1 MTVLK
6 VSSKF
11 NFLIGRTMSD
21 TATITSAKN
30 SSHKLSNNL
39 SNKTT
44 IDTATLLI
52 KCRDQAGIVQ
62 AVSEFIHRY
71 GANIITLDQYSTAH
85 EGGQYFMRL
94 EFALAGLSE
103 IIENFEA
110 SFAHTVAKRHNMAWR
125 LHDNAI
131 KTKVGILVSKFDHA
145 LLDLLWRHQR
155 GLLDCEI
162 TSVVSNHEDLRQS
175 VENFGI
181 VFHHVPVTKDN
192 KSEAEEQIHTLM
204 AGNDLLVLA
213 RYMQIL
219 SSDFVKRWPMQVINI
234 HHSFLPAFV
243 GADPYR
249 QAYDKGVKLI
259 GATAHYVT
267 AELDQGPIIEQ
278 DVHRVTHRQ
287 GVTELRAI
295 GRDIE
300 RNVLA
305 RAVNWHVQNRVIVAG
320 NKTVVF
326 N

>member
-1 MTVLK
+1 
-6 VSSKF
+6 
-11 NFLIGRTMSD
+11 MSD
-21 TATITSAKN
+21 NTKTA
-30 SSHKLSNNL
+30 SSSR
-39 SNKTT
+39 TT
-44 IDTATLLI
+44 NIASQSKQTPSFVDTATLLI
-52 KCRDQAGIVQ
+52 KCKDQAGIVQ

-94 EFALAGLSE
+94 EFALAGLSD

-110 SFAHTVAKRHNMAWR
+110 SFAHTVAKRHNMDWR
-125 LHDNAI
+125 LHNNAT

-155 GLLDCEI
+155 GLLDCDI
-162 TSVVSNHEDLRQS
+162 TCVVSNHPDLQQA

-181 VFHHVPVTKDN
+181 TFHHVPVTKEN
-192 KSEAEEQIHTLM
+192 KVEAEEQIHKLM

-219 SSDFVKRWPMQVINI
+219 SADFVKRWPMQVINI

>member
-1 MTVLK
+1 MLSNTTSDTIITAP
-6 VSSKF
+6 SSKTPAA
-11 NFLIGRTMSD
+11 N
-21 TATITSAKN
+21 SA
-30 SSHKLSNNL
+30 
-39 SNKTT
+39 

-52 KCRDQAGIVQ
+52 KCKDQAGIVQ

-71 GANIITLDQYSTAH
+71 GGNIITLDQYSTAH

-94 EFALAGLSE
+94 EFALSGLSE
-103 IIENFEA
+103 IIDNFEA
-110 SFAHTVAKRHNMAWR
+110 SFGHTVAKRHNMTWR

-131 KTKVGILVSKFDHA
+131 QTKVGILVSKFDHA

-162 TSVVSNHEDLRQS
+162 TSVVSNHEDLRQA

-181 VFHHVPVTKDN
+181 AFHYVPVTKDN
-192 KSEAEEQIHTLM
+192 KAEAEQQIHELM

-219 SSDFVKRWPMQVINI
+219 SSDFVKRWPMQIINI

-249 QAYDKGVKLI
+249 QAYEKGVKLI

-287 GVTELRAI
+287 GVIELRAI

-305 RAVNWHVQNRVIVAG
+305 RAVNWHVQNRVIVTG
-320 NKTVVF
+320 SKTVVF

>member
-1 MTVLK
+1 
-6 VSSKF
+6 
-11 NFLIGRTMSD
+11 MS
-21 TATITSAKN
+21 
-30 SSHKLSNNL
+30 SSHPTSPIATKHNQP
-39 SNKTT
+39 
-44 IDTATLLI
+44 TATLLI
-52 KCRDQAGIVQ
+52 KCQDQAGIVQ
-62 AVSEFIHRY
+62 AVSGFIYRY

-94 EFALAGLSE
+94 EFALAGMSATLD
-103 IIENFEA
+103 NFK
-110 SFAHTVAKRHNMAWR
+110 SIFDHTVGKRYNMDWQ
-125 LHDNAI
+125 LHDNTV
-131 KTKVGILVSKFDHA
+131 KYKVGILVSKFDHA

-155 GLLDCEI
+155 GLLDCDI
-162 TSVVSNHEDLRQS
+162 TCVVSNHEDLRQA

-181 VFHHVPVTKDN
+181 TYHYVAVNKDN
-192 KSEAEEQIHTLM
+192 KAEAEAQIHQLM

-219 SSDFVKRWPMQVINI
+219 SADFVAKWPMQIINI

-249 QAYDKGVKLI
+249 QAFEKGVKLI

-267 AELDQGPIIEQ
+267 ADLDQGPIIEQ

-295 GRDIE
+295 GRDVE

-305 RAVNWHVQNRVIVAG
+305 RAVNWHVQNRVIVSG

>member
-1 MTVLK
+1 M
-6 VSSKF
+6 SK
-11 NFLIGRTMSD
+11 NT
-21 TATITSAKN
+21 TIENPA
-30 SSHKLSNNL
+30 
-39 SNKTT
+39 

-52 KCRDQAGIVQ
+52 KCKDQAGIVQ

-94 EFALAGLSE
+94 EFALGGLSE

-110 SFAHTVAKRHNMAWR
+110 SFSHTVAKRYEMEWR

-155 GLLDCEI
+155 GLLDCDI
-162 TSVVSNHEDLRQS
+162 TCVVSNHIDLRQA

-181 VFHHVPVTKDN
+181 PFHHVKVTKEN
-192 KSEAEEQIHTLM
+192 KAEAEEQIHQIM
-204 AGNDLLVLA
+204 EGNDLLVLA

-219 SSDFVKRWPMQVINI
+219 SSDFVNRWPMKIINI

-249 QAYDKGVKLI
+249 QAFDKGVKLI

-267 AELDQGPIIEQ
+267 ADLDQGPIIEQ

-295 GRDIE
+295 GRDVE

-326 N
+326 S

>member
-1 MTVLK
+1 
-6 VSSKF
+6 
-11 NFLIGRTMSD
+11 MSIN
-21 TATITSAKN
+21 TTSTNTTSNTIKTTTDSA
-30 SSHKLSNNL
+30 SSNN
-39 SNKTT
+39 SKNTVAMT

-71 GANIITLDQYSTAH
+71 GGNIISLDQYSTAH

-103 IIENFEA
+103 IMDNFEA
-110 SFAHTVAKRHNMAWR
+110 SFGHTVAKRHNMDWR
-125 LHDNAI
+125 LHNNAI

-145 LLDLLWRHQR
+145 LLDLLWRHER

-162 TSVVSNHEDLRQS
+162 TVVVSNHPDLRQA

-181 VFHHVPVTKDN
+181 PFHQVAVTKDN
-192 KSEAEEQIHTLM
+192 KAEAEAQIHTLM
-204 AGNDLLVLA
+204 ADNDLLVLA
-213 RYMQIL
+213 RYMQVL
-219 SSDFVKRWPMQVINI
+219 SSDFVSRWPMQIINI

-295 GRDIE
+295 GRDVE

>member
-1 MTVLK
+1 
-6 VSSKF
+6 
-11 NFLIGRTMSD
+11 MSD
-21 TATITSAKN
+21 KT
-30 SSHKLSNNL
+30 
-39 SNKTT
+39 KTT
-44 IDTATLLI
+44 SPSNTTNTASQSKQIPSFIDTATLLI
-52 KCRDQAGIVQ
+52 KCKDQAGIVQ

-103 IIENFEA
+103 IMDNFEA
-110 SFAHTVAKRHNMAWR
+110 SFAHTVAKRHNMDWR
-125 LHDNAI
+125 LHNNAI

-155 GLLDCEI
+155 GLLDCDI
-162 TSVVSNHEDLRQS
+162 TCVVSNHPDLRQA

-181 VFHHVPVTKDN
+181 TFHHVPVSKDN
-192 KSEAEEQIHTLM
+192 KSEAEEKIHQLM

-219 SSDFVKRWPMQVINI
+219 SADFVKRWPMQVINI

>member
-1 MTVLK
+1 
-6 VSSKF
+6 
-11 NFLIGRTMSD
+11 MSD
-21 TATITSAKN
+21 TATISSPKTLNTVSSAA
-30 SSHKLSNNL
+30 SAS
-39 SNKTT
+39 TA

-71 GANIITLDQYSTAH
+71 GGNIITLDQYSTAH

-94 EFALAGLSE
+94 EFALAGLGE
-103 IIENFEA
+103 IIDNFEA
-110 SFAHTVAKRHNMAWR
+110 SFGHTVAKRHNMTWR

-131 KTKVGILVSKFDHA
+131 KTKIGILVSKFDHA

-155 GLLDCEI
+155 GLLDCQI
-162 TSVVSNHEDLRQS
+162 TSVVSNHEDLRQA

-181 VFHHVPVTKDN
+181 PFHHVPVTKDN
-192 KSEAEEQIHTLM
+192 KAEAEAQIHELM
-204 AGNDLLVLA
+204 ADNDLLVLA

-219 SSDFVKRWPMQVINI
+219 SSDFIERWPMQIINI

-267 AELDQGPIIEQ
+267 AELDEGPIIEQ

-305 RAVNWHVQNRVIVAG
+305 RAVNWHVQNRVIVTG

>member
-1 MTVLK
+1 
-6 VSSKF
+6 
-11 NFLIGRTMSD
+11 MSD
-21 TATITSAKN
+21 ITKAALSSNIQSTTASQSKQTASA
-30 SSHKLSNNL
+30 
-39 SNKTT
+39 

-71 GANIITLDQYSTAH
+71 GGNIITLDQYSTAH

-94 EFALAGLSE
+94 EFALAGLRE
-103 IIENFEA
+103 IIDNFEV
-110 SFAHTVAKRHNMAWR
+110 SFGHTVAKRYDMDWR
-125 LHDNAI
+125 LHNNAI

-162 TSVVSNHEDLRQS
+162 TCVVSNHPDLRQA
-175 VENFGI
+175 VKNFGI
-181 VFHHVPVTKDN
+181 KFHHISVTKGN
-192 KSEAEEQIHTLM
+192 KEQAEEQIHQLM

-249 QAYDKGVKLI
+249 QAYEKGVKLI

>member
-1 MTVLK
+1 
-6 VSSKF
+6 
-11 NFLIGRTMSD
+11 MSD
-21 TATITSAKN
+21 NTKTA
-30 SSHKLSNNL
+30 SSSR
-39 SNKTT
+39 TT
-44 IDTATLLI
+44 NIASQSKQIPSFTDTATLLI
-52 KCRDQAGIVQ
+52 KCKDQAGIVQ

-94 EFALAGLSE
+94 EFALSGLSD

-110 SFAHTVAKRHNMAWR
+110 SFAHTVAKRHNMDWR
-125 LHDNAI
+125 LHNNAT

-162 TSVVSNHEDLRQS
+162 TCVVSNHPDLRQA

-181 VFHHVPVTKDN
+181 TFHHVPVTKEN
-192 KSEAEEQIHTLM
+192 KVEAEEQIHKLM

-219 SSDFVKRWPMQVINI
+219 SADFVKRWPMQVINI

-320 NKTVVF
+320 NKTIVF

>member
-1 MTVLK
+1 MISVASFIL
-6 VSSKF
+6 
-11 NFLIGRTMSD
+11 LIGRIMSD
-21 TATITSAKN
+21 NTKTTSSSNIKPNTGSLNMPATE
-30 SSHKLSNNL
+30 
-39 SNKTT
+39 T

-52 KCRDQAGIVQ
+52 KCKDQAGIVQ

-103 IIENFEA
+103 IIDNFEV
-110 SFAHTVAKRHNMAWR
+110 SFGHTVAKRHNMDWR
-125 LHDNAI
+125 LHNNAI

-162 TSVVSNHEDLRQS
+162 TCVVSNHPDLRQA
-175 VENFGI
+175 VKNFGI
-181 VFHHVPVTKDN
+181 TFHHLAVTKDN
-192 KSEAEEQIHTLM
+192 KEQAEEQIHKLM
-204 AGNDLLVLA
+204 EGNDLLVLA

-249 QAYDKGVKLI
+249 QAYEKGVKLI

>member
-1 MTVLK
+1 
-6 VSSKF
+6 
-11 NFLIGRTMSD
+11 MSES
-21 TATITSAKN
+21 T
-30 SSHKLSNNL
+30 
-39 SNKTT
+39 SNKNNANNPK

-52 KCRDQAGIVQ
+52 KCKDQAGIVQ

-94 EFALAGLSE
+94 EFALAGLSD
-103 IIENFEA
+103 IIDNFQA
-110 SFAHTVAKRHNMAWR
+110 SFDHTVAKRYDMDWR
-125 LHDNAI
+125 LHNNAI

-162 TSVVSNHEDLRQS
+162 SCVVSNHDDLRQA

-181 VFHHVPVTKDN
+181 PFHHVPVTKDN
-192 KSEAEEQIHTLM
+192 KAEAEEQIHQIM

-219 SSDFVKRWPMQVINI
+219 SSDFVDRWPMQIINI

-249 QAYDKGVKLI
+249 QAFDKGVKLI

-267 AELDQGPIIEQ
+267 ADLDQGPIIEQ

-287 GVTELRAI
+287 GVAELRAI
-295 GRDIE
+295 GRDVE

-326 N
+326 S

>member
-1 MTVLK
+1 MLSNTTSDTTK
-6 VSSKF
+6 MASSSKSPAD
-11 NFLIGRTMSD
+11 N
-21 TATITSAKN
+21 SA
-30 SSHKLSNNL
+30 
-39 SNKTT
+39 

-52 KCRDQAGIVQ
+52 KCKDQAGIVQ

-71 GANIITLDQYSTAH
+71 GGNIITLDQYSTAH

-94 EFALAGLSE
+94 EFALSGLSE
-103 IIENFEA
+103 IIDNFEA
-110 SFAHTVAKRHNMAWR
+110 SFGHTVAKRHNMTWR

-131 KTKVGILVSKFDHA
+131 QTKVGILVSKFDHA

-162 TSVVSNHEDLRQS
+162 TSVVSNHEDLRQA

-181 VFHHVPVTKDN
+181 AFHYVPVTKEN
-192 KSEAEEQIHTLM
+192 KAEAEQQIHELM

-219 SSDFVKRWPMQVINI
+219 SSDFVKRWPMQIINI

-287 GVTELRAI
+287 GVIELRAI

-305 RAVNWHVQNRVIVAG
+305 RAVNWHVQNRVIVTG

>member
-1 MTVLK
+1 M
-6 VSSKF
+6 SK
-11 NFLIGRTMSD
+11 NT
-21 TATITSAKN
+21 TIENPA
-30 SSHKLSNNL
+30 
-39 SNKTT
+39 

-52 KCRDQAGIVQ
+52 KCKDQAGIVQ

-110 SFAHTVAKRHNMAWR
+110 SFSHTVAKRYEMEWR
-125 LHDNAI
+125 LHDNSI

-155 GLLDCEI
+155 GLLDCDI
-162 TSVVSNHEDLRQS
+162 TCVVSNHNDLRQA

-181 VFHHVPVTKDN
+181 PFHHVEVTKEN
-192 KSEAEEQIHTLM
+192 KAEAEEQIHQIM
-204 AGNDLLVLA
+204 EGNDLLVLA

-219 SSDFVKRWPMQVINI
+219 SSDFVNRWPMKIINI

-249 QAYDKGVKLI
+249 QAFDKGVKLI

-267 AELDQGPIIEQ
+267 ADLDQGPIIEQ

-295 GRDIE
+295 GRDVE

-320 NKTVVF
+320 DKTVVF
-326 N
+326 S

>member
-1 MTVLK
+1 
-6 VSSKF
+6 
-11 NFLIGRTMSD
+11 MS
-21 TATITSAKN
+21 TTT
-30 SSHKLSNNL
+30 NL
-39 SNKTT
+39 STT
-44 IDTATLLI
+44 PVSRTAAALETVDTATLLI

-62 AVSEFIHRY
+62 AVSEFIYRY

-85 EGGQYFMRL
+85 EGGQYFMRV
-94 EFALAGLSE
+94 EFVLAGLSA
-103 IIENFEA
+103 IIDNFEA
-110 SFAHTVAKRHNMAWR
+110 SFAHTVAKRYDMAWR
-125 LHDNAI
+125 LHDNSI

-155 GLLDCEI
+155 GLLDCQI
-162 TSVVSNHEDLRQS
+162 TSVVSNHEDLRQA

-181 VFHHVPVTKDN
+181 PFHHVAVNKDN
-192 KSEAEEQIHTLM
+192 KVEAEARIHELL
-204 AGNDLLVLA
+204 ADNDLLVLA

-219 SSDFVKRWPMQVINI
+219 SADFVQRWPMQIINI

-267 AELDQGPIIEQ
+267 ADLDQGPIIEQ
-278 DVHRVTHRQ
+278 DVHRVTHKQ
-287 GVTELRAI
+287 SVVELRAI
-295 GRDIE
+295 GRDVE

-305 RAVNWHVQNRVIVAG
+305 RAVNWHVQNRVIVTG
-320 NKTVVF
+320 HKTVVF

>member
-1 MTVLK
+1 
-6 VSSKF
+6 
-11 NFLIGRTMSD
+11 MSD
-21 TATITSAKN
+21 NTKTASSSNIKSNTTSLNTPA
-30 SSHKLSNNL
+30 
-39 SNKTT
+39 TDA

-52 KCRDQAGIVQ
+52 KCKDQAGIVQ

-103 IIENFEA
+103 IIDNFEV
-110 SFAHTVAKRHNMAWR
+110 SFGHTVAKRHNMDWR
-125 LHDNAI
+125 LHNNAI

-162 TSVVSNHEDLRQS
+162 TCVVSNHPDLRQA
-175 VENFGI
+175 VKNFGI
-181 VFHHVPVTKDN
+181 KFHHISVTKGN
-192 KSEAEEQIHTLM
+192 KEQAEEQIHKLM
-204 AGNDLLVLA
+204 EGNDLLVLA

-219 SSDFVKRWPMQVINI
+219 SPDFVKRWPMQVINI

-267 AELDQGPIIEQ
+267 ADLDQGPIIEQ

>member
-1 MTVLK
+1 
-6 VSSKF
+6 
-11 NFLIGRTMSD
+11 MSD
-21 TATITSAKN
+21 NTKTA
-30 SSHKLSNNL
+30 SSSRTTNIASQSKQIPS
-39 SNKTT
+39 T

-52 KCRDQAGIVQ
+52 KCKDQAGIVQ

-94 EFALAGLSE
+94 EFALAGLSD
-103 IIENFEA
+103 IIANFEA
-110 SFAHTVAKRHNMAWR
+110 SFAHTVATRHNMDWR
-125 LHDNAI
+125 LHNNAT

-162 TSVVSNHEDLRQS
+162 TCVVSNHPDLRQA

-181 VFHHVPVTKDN
+181 TFHHVPVTKEN
-192 KSEAEEQIHTLM
+192 KVEAEEQIHKLM
-204 AGNDLLVLA
+204 AGNDLLVVA

-219 SSDFVKRWPMQVINI
+219 SADFVKRWPMQVINI
-234 HHSFLPAFV
+234 HHSFLPAFM

>member
-1 MTVLK
+1 
-6 VSSKF
+6 
-11 NFLIGRTMSD
+11 MSD
-21 TATITSAKN
+21 NTKTVSLSTIASQSKQIPSA
-30 SSHKLSNNL
+30 
-39 SNKTT
+39 

-52 KCRDQAGIVQ
+52 KCKDQAGIVQ

-94 EFALAGLSE
+94 EFALAGLSD

-110 SFAHTVAKRHNMAWR
+110 SFAHTVAKRHDMDWR
-125 LHDNAI
+125 LHNNAT

-162 TSVVSNHEDLRQS
+162 TCVVSNHPDLKQA
-175 VENFGI
+175 VQNFGI
-181 VFHHVPVTKDN
+181 TFHHVPVTKDN
-192 KSEAEEQIHTLM
+192 KLKAEEQIHQLM

-219 SSDFVKRWPMQVINI
+219 SSDFVKCWPMQIINI

-287 GVTELRAI
+287 GVIELRAI

>member
-1 MTVLK
+1 
-6 VSSKF
+6 
-11 NFLIGRTMSD
+11 MSD
-21 TATITSAKN
+21 NIKTSPSSNTASQSKQIPSA
-30 SSHKLSNNL
+30 
-39 SNKTT
+39 

-52 KCRDQAGIVQ
+52 KCKDQAGIVQ

-94 EFALAGLSE
+94 EFALAGLSD

-110 SFAHTVAKRHNMAWR
+110 SFAHTVAKRHDMDWR
-125 LHDNAI
+125 LHNNAT

-162 TSVVSNHEDLRQS
+162 TCVVSNHPDLKQA
-175 VENFGI
+175 VQNFGI
-181 VFHHVPVTKDN
+181 TFHHVPVTKDN
-192 KSEAEEQIHTLM
+192 KAEAEEQIHKLM

-219 SSDFVKRWPMQVINI
+219 SSDFVKRWPMQIINI

-267 AELDQGPIIEQ
+267 ADLDQGPIIEQ

-287 GVTELRAI
+287 GVVELRAI

>member
-1 MTVLK
+1 
-6 VSSKF
+6 
-11 NFLIGRTMSD
+11 
-21 TATITSAKN
+21 
-30 SSHKLSNNL
+30 
-39 SNKTT
+39 
-44 IDTATLLI
+44 
-52 KCRDQAGIVQ
+52 
-62 AVSEFIHRY
+62 
-71 GANIITLDQYSTAH
+71 
-85 EGGQYFMRL
+85 MRL

-103 IIENFEA
+103 IMDNFEA
-110 SFAHTVAKRHNMAWR
+110 SFAHTVAKRHNMTWR
-125 LHDNAI
+125 LHNNAI

-155 GLLDCEI
+155 GLLDCDI
-162 TSVVSNHEDLRQS
+162 TCVVSNHPDLRQA

-181 VFHHVPVTKDN
+181 TFHHVPVT
-192 KSEAEEQIHTLM
+192 
-204 AGNDLLVLA
+204 NDLLVLA

>member
-1 MTVLK
+1 MISVASFIL
-6 VSSKF
+6 
-11 NFLIGRTMSD
+11 LIGRIMSD
-21 TATITSAKN
+21 NTKTA
-30 SSHKLSNNL
+30 SSSNIKPNTGSL
-39 SNKTT
+39 NMPATGA

-52 KCRDQAGIVQ
+52 KCKDQAGIVQ

-103 IIENFEA
+103 IIDNFEV
-110 SFAHTVAKRHNMAWR
+110 SFGHTVAKRHNMDWR
-125 LHDNAI
+125 LHNNAI

-162 TSVVSNHEDLRQS
+162 NCVVSNHPDLRQA
-175 VENFGI
+175 VKNFGI
-181 VFHHVPVTKDN
+181 TFHHLAVTKDN
-192 KSEAEEQIHTLM
+192 KEQAEEQIHKLM
-204 AGNDLLVLA
+204 EGNDLLVLA

-249 QAYDKGVKLI
+249 QAYEKGVKLI

>member
-1 MTVLK
+1 
-6 VSSKF
+6 
-11 NFLIGRTMSD
+11 MSNQD
-21 TATITSAKN
+21 KKIIKQ
-30 SSHKLSNNL
+30 
-39 SNKTT
+39 
-44 IDTATLLI
+44 DTATLTI
-52 KCRDQAGIVQ
+52 KCQDQAGIVQ
-62 AVSEFIHRY
+62 AVSEFLFRY

-94 EFALAGLSE
+94 EFALNNLHDIFDNLEQS
-103 IIENFEA
+103 FE
-110 SFAHTVAKRHNMAWR
+110 HTVAKRYDMAWQI
-125 LHDNAI
+125 HDNSI
-131 KTKVGILVSKFDHA
+131 KPKVGILVSKFDHA

-155 GLLDCEI
+155 GLLACEI
-162 TSVVSNHEDLRQS
+162 TKVVSNHDDLRQA

-181 VFHHVPVTKDN
+181 EYHHVPVTKAT
-192 KSEAEEQIHTLM
+192 KTEAEVKINALFV
-204 AGNDLLVLA
+204 DSDVLVLA

-219 SSDFVKRWPMQVINI
+219 SEDFVNKWSMKIINI

-243 GADPYR
+243 GADPYQ

-287 GVTELRAI
+287 GVPELRAI

-305 RAVNWHVQNRVIVAG
+305 RAVNWHVQNRVIVDG

>member
-1 MTVLK
+1 MLDNT
-6 VSSKF
+6 
-11 NFLIGRTMSD
+11 
-21 TATITSAKN
+21 KN
-30 SSHKLSNNL
+30 QNSTLNNNL
-39 SNKTT
+39 DKAITT
-44 IDTATLLI
+44 DTATLLI

-71 GANIITLDQYSTAH
+71 GGNIITLDQYSTAH

-103 IIENFEA
+103 IIDNFEA
-110 SFAHTVAKRHNMAWR
+110 SFAHTVAKRYDMTWR

-155 GLLDCEI
+155 GLLDCTI
-162 TSVVSNHEDLRQS
+162 TMVISNHEDLRQA

-181 VFHHVPVTKDN
+181 AFHYVPVTKDN
-192 KSEAEEQIHTLM
+192 KAEAEAQIDKLM
-204 AGNDLLVLA
+204 ADNDLLVLA

-219 SSDFVKRWPMQVINI
+219 SSDFVKRWPMQIINI

-249 QAYDKGVKLI
+249 QAYEKGVKLI

-287 GVTELRAI
+287 GVVELRAI

-305 RAVNWHVQNRVIVAG
+305 RAVNWHVQNRVIVTG

>member
-1 MTVLK
+1 MLSNTK
-6 VSSKF
+6 SYTTITASSSKTPIA
-11 NFLIGRTMSD
+11 NP
-21 TATITSAKN
+21 A
-30 SSHKLSNNL
+30 
-39 SNKTT
+39 

-71 GANIITLDQYSTAH
+71 GGNIITLDQYSTAH

-94 EFALAGLSE
+94 EFALSGLSE
-103 IIENFEA
+103 IIDNFEA
-110 SFAHTVAKRHNMAWR
+110 SFGHTVSKRHNMTWH

-131 KTKVGILVSKFDHA
+131 QTKVGILVSKFDHA

-162 TSVVSNHEDLRQS
+162 TSVVSNHEDLRQA

-181 VFHHVPVTKDN
+181 TFHYVPVTKDN
-192 KSEAEEQIHTLM
+192 KAEAEAQIHKLM

-219 SSDFVKRWPMQVINI
+219 SSDFVKRWPMQIINI

-287 GVTELRAI
+287 GVIELRAI

-305 RAVNWHVQNRVIVAG
+305 RAVNWHVQNRVIVTG

>member
-1 MTVLK
+1 
-6 VSSKF
+6 
-11 NFLIGRTMSD
+11 MSD
-21 TATITSAKN
+21 TATITSSKN
-30 SSHKLSNNL
+30 SSSTLFNN
-39 SNKTT
+39 SFNKTA

-103 IIENFEA
+103 IIDNFEA
-110 SFAHTVAKRHNMAWR
+110 SFAHTVAKRHNMEWR
-125 LHDNAI
+125 LHNNAI

-162 TSVVSNHEDLRQS
+162 TCVVSNHPDLRQS

-181 VFHHVPVTKDN
+181 AFHHVAVTKDN
-192 KSEAEEQIHTLM
+192 KVQAEEQIHQLM

-219 SSDFVKRWPMQVINI
+219 SSDFVKRWPMQIINI

-287 GVTELRAI
+287 GVVELRAI

>member
-1 MTVLK
+1 MSDNTK
-6 VSSKF
+6 PVSSS
-11 NFLIGRTMSD
+11 NTTN
-21 TATITSAKN
+21 TASQSKQIPSFT
-30 SSHKLSNNL
+30 
-39 SNKTT
+39 
-44 IDTATLLI
+44 DTATLLI
-52 KCRDQAGIVQ
+52 KCKDQAGIVQ

-94 EFALAGLSE
+94 EFALAGLSD
-103 IIENFEA
+103 IIDNFEA
-110 SFAHTVAKRHNMAWR
+110 SFAHTVAKRHNMDWR
-125 LHDNAI
+125 LHNNAT

-162 TSVVSNHEDLRQS
+162 TCVVSNHPDLQQA

-181 VFHHVPVTKDN
+181 TFHHVPVTKEN
-192 KSEAEEQIHTLM
+192 KVEAEKQIHKLM
-204 AGNDLLVLA
+204 VGNDLLVLA

>member
-1 MTVLK
+1 
-6 VSSKF
+6 
-11 NFLIGRTMSD
+11 MSD
-21 TATITSAKN
+21 TTKAALSSNIQSTTASQSKQTASA
-30 SSHKLSNNL
+30 
-39 SNKTT
+39 

-71 GANIITLDQYSTAH
+71 GGNIITLDQYSTAH

-94 EFALAGLSE
+94 EFALAGLRE
-103 IIENFEA
+103 IIDNFEV
-110 SFAHTVAKRHNMAWR
+110 SFGHTVAKRYDMDWR
-125 LHDNAI
+125 LHNNAI

-162 TSVVSNHEDLRQS
+162 TCVVSNHPDLRQA
-175 VENFGI
+175 VKNFGI
-181 VFHHVPVTKDN
+181 KFHHISVTKGN
-192 KSEAEEQIHTLM
+192 KEQAEEQIHQLM

-249 QAYDKGVKLI
+249 QAYEKGVKLI